1 MSLRP
6 NNKTYTEKILTE
18 VEDFRKATSIFTDT
32 HGPLSSIIELLDTRD
47 EDIGEIVGELEEVY
61 DVIDWWFRKGKYH
74 YRLGSR
80 KESPDF
86 RLRPIERGTESV
98 ELDRRISTYSNAT
111 DAIKAARLESD
122 IKEAERKY
130 GKS

>member
-74 YRLGSR
+74 YQLGLR

-86 RLRPIERGTESV
+86 ELRPIEHGTESIN
-98 ELDRRISTYSNAT
+98 LDRRISTHDDAIG
-111 DAIKAARLESD
+111 AIKAARLETGAM
-122 IKEAERKY
+122 EAEKKY